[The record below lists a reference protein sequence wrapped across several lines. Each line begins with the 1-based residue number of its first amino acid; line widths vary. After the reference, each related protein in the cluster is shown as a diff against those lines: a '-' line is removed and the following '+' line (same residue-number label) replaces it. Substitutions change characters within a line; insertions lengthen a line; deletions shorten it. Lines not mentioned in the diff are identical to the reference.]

1 MGDILSTKLWTKSN
15 NGNSLLCNFLPTV
28 SQKIRHYLWSCLFH
42 SCFYL
47 LDKCRFL
54 VFPFIALLPEP
65 ASPASSG
72 RKEKLP
78 IWDLPCWC
86 KNESQSCLSIFVFL
100 NVIILSFFLQ
110 RQALQMAL
118 CCVTLALTIPLQLN
132 SDFNLTWHTCKFCC
146 QHPTRFTALHL
157 IQLCAMRSVEINKTK
172 NS

>member
-65 ASPASSG
+65 ASPASSE
-72 RKEKLP
+72 RMEKITNLRP
-78 IWDLPCWC
+78 PMLMQKWKSVLFVYFCVFKC
-86 KNESQSCLSIFVFL
+86 NSFVFFSAEAGFANGNCGL
-100 NVIILSFFLQ
+100 V
-110 RQALQMAL
+110 L
-118 CCVTLALTIPLQLN
+118 CDISINNSTAVEFGFQPDLT
-132 SDFNLTWHTCKFCC
+132 
-146 QHPTRFTALHL
+146 HL
-157 IQLCAMRSVEINKTK
+157 
-172 NS
+172 